1 MPAFAGFPPGKNPYT
16 PLPETFFTSILPEIE
31 DVGEL
36 KVTLHLFWLLYQK
49 RGTPR
54 CASDR
59 ELLADPLLRR
69 TLRRL
74 GDPRPAEE
82 RLRAALE
89 LAFARGTVLRVR
101 VRVDGEIVSWYFF
114 NTERS
119 RRAVARLL
127 DGALSPEILLDLE
140 GPLPAASHADVDLP
154 AGMAGMAGLAGFDD
168 ADADGAAD
176 ARAADDMGSD
186 AADAVGAA
194 TASGAGRHTAQ
205 GLGSGEARPLFHRL
219 SVEIERPNIYTLYEQ
234 NIGLLLPL
242 VAEELREAEEQYPW
256 EWVEAAFR
264 EAVQQNKRKWSYIR
278 AILKRWEIEGKGGE
292 PHGAHGRYSR

>member
-1 MPAFAGFPPGKNPYT
+1 
-16 PLPETFFTSILPEIE
+16 
-31 DVGEL
+31 L

-140 GPLPAASHADVDLP
+140 GPLSAADRADRADSDGLDGFDVADVGERV
-154 AGMAGMAGLAGFDD
+154 AGEAVDD
-168 ADADGAAD
+168 ADGRADG
-176 ARAADDMGSD
+176 RADDD
-186 AADAVGAA
+186 VGAA
-194 TASGAGRHTAQ
+194 TLARGAPAARAGQAHSR
-205 GLGSGEARPLFHRL
+205 GLGSGEARPLYHHRL
-219 SVEIERPNIYTLYEQ
+219 SVEVERPNIYTLYEQ

>member
-16 PLPETFFTSILPEIE
+16 PLPETFFTAILPEIE
-31 DVGEL
+31 DVSEL

-69 TLRRL
+69 ALRRL

-89 LAFARGTVLRVR
+89 LAFARGTMLRVR

-140 GPLPAASHADVDLP
+140 GPLPNASRADADDL
-154 AGMAGMAGLAGFDD
+154 AGMADADD
-168 ADADGAAD
+168 ADAADAAD
-176 ARAADDMGSD
+176 ADTRANVEADSD

-194 TASGAGRHTAQ
+194 AARGTRRQTAQ
-205 GLGSGEARPLFHRL
+205 GLGSGEARPLYHRL
-219 SVEIERPNIYTLYEQ
+219 SVEVERPNIYTLYEQ